1 MKHLYKILLL
11 ATILTILPSIFS
23 FNTTELNAE
32 EQLGKELFYDGIL
45 SQDQTLSCASCHKPE
60 HAFADNVALSEGL
73 FGQLTARNT
82 PSAMN
87 MRAYNSFAWDGRNKT
102 LETQSLRPI
111 QDFAEMGIPV
121 EEAVARLIND
131 EHYNA
136 SFRFVYSSI
145 PSQETLGKALAAY
158 QRTLFSPSA
167 YDRYVGGAENA
178 ISESAKRGL
187 ELFSGKAEC
196 VNCHMGDDFTNGG
209 FENIGT
215 YNGKEYNDKG
225 RGKHTKKKEDYGKFK
240 VPSLR
245 NVALTAPY
253 MHDGSIKTLRETIE
267 YYNTPRKFRPDAI
280 GRDPI
285 IPEALN
291 LTEQEIVDL
300 EEFLKTLSGDDI
312 LQHSR

>member
-1 MKHLYKILLL
+1 MKYIYQITLLSVVVL
-11 ATILTILPSIFS
+11 VLPSVFS

-32 EQLGKELFYDGIL
+32 EQLGKELFFDGIL

-60 HAFADNVALSEGL
+60 HAFADNVPLSEGL
-73 FGQLTARNT
+73 FGQETARNT

-87 MRAYNSFAWDGRNKT
+87 MKAYSSFAWDGRNKT
-102 LETQSLRPI
+102 LEKQSIAPI

-145 PSQETLGKALAAY
+145 PNQENLGKALAAY

-167 YDRYVGGAENA
+167 YDRYVDGAENA

-187 ELFSGKAEC
+187 ELFGGKAQC
-196 VNCHMGDDFTNGG
+196 VNCHMGEDFTSGE

-225 RGKHTKKKEDYGKFK
+225 RGKHTKNSDDNGKFK

-267 YYNTPRKFRPDAI
+267 YYNTPKKFRPDAV
-280 GRDPI
+280 GRDELI
-285 IPEALN
+285 VDNLN
-291 LTEQEIVDL
+291 LTEQEITDL

-312 LQHSR
+312 LKHRD